1 MAGVAAFFDLDGT
14 LIPLPSL
21 EKRLLRVLRS
31 RKAIGIGNY
40 ITWLEET
47 TRLLR
52 RGVSQVL
59 YANKAYL
66 RGIAVSNLD
75 TLVIPGFFLQ
85 ALERATWHLQR
96 GHAIVIVSG
105 TLEPLAKKAAAALKE
120 ELAKRGIFASIEVFA
135 TGLEPDGEKWTGRI
149 VGEAMFGEAKA
160 RATRQFADAKKIDLS
175 QSFGYG
181 DSTPDRWMLE
191 TVGKPVAV
199 NPSNDLARI
208 AARNGWE
215 IVYWRETQTSM
226 QNSESSSDLEIV
238 SNPQQ
243 TISCLHREGV
253 RVAPEDGD
261 EPELVRAKSGYSV

>member
-21 EKRLLRVLRS
+21 EKRLLRVLRE
-31 RKAIGIGNY
+31 RKAIRIGNY

-47 TRLLR
+47 TRLLP
-52 RGVSQVL
+52 RGVNQVL

-66 RGIAVSNLD
+66 RGIAVSESDLA
-75 TLVIPGFFLQ
+75 IPSFFPR
-85 ALERATWHLQR
+85 AVERAAWHLQR

-105 TLEPLAKKAAAALKE
+105 TLEPLAKKASAALKE
-120 ELAKRGIFASIEVFA
+120 ELAKRGIFASIQVFA

-160 RATRQFADAKKIDLS
+160 RTIRQFADAKKIDLS